1 MATSTRTEQR
11 IRIVLAAVLVGLL
24 CILFL
29 GGGRHV
35 QDKTPTTA
43 GLLPPTGTTG
53 STVSSPLKVSA
64 PPSPHPLL
72 TTAAP
77 HGSTVRGATT
87 ATAVNVDAM
96 STLLARATESV
107 RRVRGELRVSEEAT
121 KSATRAAAAAATR
134 KCIKAA
140 GGAMADTA
148 AVIAPVAVAPVAV
161 APVAAVGGA
170 TLGLSATHTASS
182 SSSVQTQTQMSIGGK
197 PYDIAVC
204 PWLKFGPTGGQPIYP
219 RNPAKAAGNYPR
231 INKCLAEVMAAASV
245 ASSGDVAMVLQWG
258 SALGAYMVGGAMRG
272 DSDLDNHIFTTKSG
286 AELEAWAKTHAPTCH
301 GSAEIRVGN
310 NGITRL
316 TKGQLSEVV
325 GTLCACPWHGGVALC
340 QKDMNL
346 QMTNLYGPSLW
357 VPLEGHAGKEVFTP
371 HKKLLPRVRLPK
383 ANGLTLTAIQK
394 MDADGNGRLT
404 VTECLSFGFES
415 GLLNKQWVE
424 GELVTNPCIVVNA

>member
-1 MATSTRTEQR
+1 
-11 IRIVLAAVLVGLL
+11 
-24 CILFL
+24 
-29 GGGRHV
+29 
-35 QDKTPTTA
+35 
-43 GLLPPTGTTG
+43 
-53 STVSSPLKVSA
+53 
-64 PPSPHPLL
+64 
-72 TTAAP
+72 
-77 HGSTVRGATT
+77 
-87 ATAVNVDAM
+87 
-96 STLLARATESV
+96 
-107 RRVRGELRVSEEAT
+107 
-121 KSATRAAAAAATR
+121 
-134 KCIKAA
+134 
-140 GGAMADTA
+140 
-148 AVIAPVAVAPVAV
+148 
-161 APVAAVGGA
+161 
-170 TLGLSATHTASS
+170 
-182 SSSVQTQTQMSIGGK
+182 
-197 PYDIAVC
+197 
-204 PWLKFGPTGGQPIYP
+204 
-219 RNPAKAAGNYPR
+219 
-231 INKCLAEVMAAASV
+231 
-245 ASSGDVAMVLQWG
+245 MVLQWG

-340 QKDMNL
+340 QKDMIL